1 MSNLHAP
8 LGPDELEC
16 IDHTI
21 SNRCGPFFLLGTP
34 RRRWLW
40 SVVTL
45 VVSLWLQRSH
55 PAYMAS
61 GLLGI
66 ATCKHGIP
74 YTRVALVRQTC
85 TTPPTQT
92 LSKMLIVGT
101 KEKYCNGA
109 TRLVNIDKRTPLKQR
124 KVNIGRC

>member
-1 MSNLHAP
+1 MYLQDDLKP
-8 LGPDELEC
+8 V
-16 IDHTI
+16 
-21 SNRCGPFFLLGTP
+21 
-34 RRRWLW
+34 W
-40 SVVTL
+40 SIFPVGNTTTTMAVVGGHS

-74 YTRVALVRQTC
+74 YIRVALVRQTC